1 MAVKGE
7 LFLGLDVGTQGT
19 KALLVD
25 ADKRAVVA
33 RASFAYGLIEGLPP
47 GAAEQHP
54 HTWIEAIVAV
64 VGQVF
69 RRREGAKRR
78 LAAIAVSGQQHGCVL
93 LDARGSV
100 LRPAKLWCDTST
112 AAEARELSER
122 LGRRVPAGFTASK
135 VLWTKRREPELW
147 RHVARVML
155 PHDYVNFALTGEHAA
170 ECGDASGTGWFDAEA
185 RAYDSFALDAID
197 ARLCRCIAPLAAPDA
212 IVGTVSIEA
221 AERFGLPR
229 GVPVACGSGDNML
242 SAFGAGAVEPGIGVL
257 SLGTS
262 ATISA
267 PSSSYIADPA
277 GLVAPFS
284 DATGQWLPLL
294 CVMNA
299 TGVLEELRAAFGMDH
314 ARLTELARAVEPGAR
329 GVLFAPYLVGERV
342 PDLPNARGVG
352 LDGLAPGSFAP
363 GVLYRAALEGVA
375 LNLAWGLERM
385 RALGLELGTL
395 RVAGG
400 AAKNELWLEILANAL
415 DARIERLEEAETAA
429 LGAAL
434 QAAWAVRRARG
445 EKSDPRGLARLLVRR
460 KGEVLRPRAEL
471 VRTYRHA
478 RLRYTTLVSTRF
490 NLPR

>member
-1 MAVKGE
+1 MATKGE

-19 KALLVD
+19 KAVLVD
-25 ADKRAVVA
+25 AEKRAVVA
-33 RASFAYGLIEGLPP
+33 RASFSYGLIEGLPP

-54 HTWIEAIVAV
+54 HTWLEAVVAV

-69 RRREGAKRR
+69 RRREGAKKR
-78 LAAIAVSGQQHGCVL
+78 LQGLAVSGQQHGCVL

-112 AAEARELSER
+112 AEEARELSER
-122 LGRRVPAGFTASK
+122 LGRRVPVGFTASK

-147 RHVARVML
+147 RHVARVLL

-170 ECGDASGTGWFDAEA
+170 ERGDASGTGWFDAKDG
-185 RAYDSFALDAID
+185 AYDSLALDAID

-212 IVGTVSIEA
+212 IVGTVTTEA
-221 AERFGLPR
+221 AERFDLPR

-262 ATISA
+262 ATIAAASA
-267 PSSSYIADPA
+267 EPFFDPA
-277 GLVAPFS
+277 GLIAPFCG
-284 DATGQWLPLL
+284 ATGEWLPLL

-299 TGVLEELRAAFGMDH
+299 TGVLEELRAAFGLDH

-342 PDLPNARGVG
+342 PDLPHARGV

-385 RALGLELGTL
+385 RGLGLELGTL

-400 AAKNELWLEILANAL
+400 AARNDLWLEILANAL
-415 DARIERLEEAETAA
+415 DARIERLEESETAA

-434 QAAWAVRRARG
+434 QAAWAVRRSRG
-445 EKSDPRGLARLLVRR
+445 ERATPASLARLFVRR
-460 KGEVLRPRAEL
+460 HGEVVRPRAEL

-478 RLRYTTLVSTRF
+478 RLRYTTMVSSRYGVA
-490 NLPR
+490 R